1 MKRQPEPARPREPL
15 QPPLPCLQNHA
26 AMEKMIYAILSIKQ
40 DNERL
45 LSVLPGIRGVGGVE
59 LAAIS
64 LDGVTAV
71 VSDVNSAGLITD
83 RPNALEYAGVIE
95 ALARD
100 FTLLPVRYGSVK
112 NSADAVV
119 NMLEANY
126 IDFKNNLQTID
137 GKVEFGLKI
146 FCDTVKLMADLG
158 PEPGNEP
165 DIVHGA
171 ANQPGTSVYRDY
183 VNKKLKEHRLGEL
196 MLTYVDSVR
205 TSISLRLSGL
215 AAVAKFKKMA
225 PATNIIDAVF
235 LLEKKKKAGLVAI
248 VGELQTEHPGLN
260 FILTGP
266 WPPYNFVEINIK

>member
-1 MKRQPEPARPREPL
+1 
-15 QPPLPCLQNHA
+15 
-26 AMEKMIYAILSIKQ
+26 MEKMIYAILSVKQ
-40 DNERL
+40 DHERL
-45 LSVLPGIRGVGGVE
+45 LSVLPGIRGIGGVE

-64 LDGVTAV
+64 LDGITAV
-71 VSDVNSAGLITD
+71 VSDIDSAALITN
-83 RPNALEYAGVIE
+83 RSNALEYAGVIE
-95 ALARD
+95 TLARD
-100 FTLLPVRYGSVK
+100 FTLLPVRFGSVK

-146 FCDTVKLMADLG
+146 FCDTVKLMAELG

-165 DIVHGA
+165 DTGNGS
-171 ANQPGTSVYRDY
+171 ANQPGPSVYRDY

-205 TSISLRLSGL
+205 AAISARLSGL
-215 AAVAKFKKMA
+215 AAVTKFKKMA

-235 LLEKKKKAGLVAI
+235 LLEKRKKEGLVAI

-260 FILTGP
+260 FMLTGP
-266 WPPYNFVEINIK
+266 WPAYNFVEINIK